1 LNQGV
6 VYAADGLN
14 LISGVTFLN
23 DGTVENSSFASRL
36 TIDSAISSDPG
47 KTGLIALY
55 DSATIALGGVV
66 ASSQTVAF
74 FGDNDSLY
82 LANAAT
88 FAGTLSG
95 LGVSDLIDFLKQDIT
110 SASTTGDTLAIGVAG
125 GETIDLAL
133 AAPLSGLSLTLQSDG
148 SGGTDLLFGMAPGH

>member
-23 DGTVENSSFASRL
+23 DGTVENPSFASRL

-55 DSATIALGGVV
+55 DSATIALGG
-66 ASSQTVAF
+66 
-74 FGDNDSLY
+74 
-82 LANAAT
+82 AAVR
-88 FAGTLSG
+88 A
-95 LGVSDLIDFLKQDIT
+95 
-110 SASTTGDTLAIGVAG
+110 
-125 GETIDLAL
+125 
-133 AAPLSGLSLTLQSDG
+133 
-148 SGGTDLLFGMAPGH
+148 